1 MATKKLC
8 ISSSPGSNTIKRHV
22 SKSVRTLKSNILAQ
36 HMKAQS
42 ASANK
47 EYYVDSID
55 NNSIN
60 CNNVD
65 LFALLCF
72 IVCQQLLL
80 SVGHYRGISD

>member
-1 MATKKLC
+1 
-8 ISSSPGSNTIKRHV
+8 
-22 SKSVRTLKSNILAQ
+22 
-36 HMKAQS
+36 MKAQS

-47 EYYVDSID
+47 EYYVDNID
-55 NNSIN
+55 NSSIN

-80 SVGHYRGISD
+80 SVGHYRGVSD

>member
-1 MATKKLC
+1 
-8 ISSSPGSNTIKRHV
+8 
-22 SKSVRTLKSNILAQ
+22 
-36 HMKAQS
+36 MKAQS

-47 EYYVDSID
+47 EYYVDNID
-55 NNSIN
+55 NSSIN

-80 SVGHYRGISD
+80 SVGHHRGVSD